1 MPQVKTAKAKTAK
14 SAPYA
19 KGGKKATASK
29 KTKKVDDAAAVHFEK
44 RPRVF
49 SIGGAVQPKR
59 DMTRFVKWPRY
70 IKLQRQRRVLYAR
83 LKVPPAINM
92 FTKTIDKNQAS
103 TLLKLLAKYKPED
116 KSAKK
121 ARLLAAAKAK
131 ADAKAAGDKSKP
143 ATPGK
148 APAQIKYGINHV
160 TALIEAKK
168 AKLVIIAHDVDP
180 VELVLFLPA
189 LCRKNGIPFCI
200 VKGKARL
207 GALVHK
213 KTATAVCLTSV
224 RQEDSQDFGNLCTAF
239 KDKYLEKWDDLR
251 KQWGGG
257 QLGYKSTAALR
268 KRQKAV
274 AKEEKARQAL

>member
-1 MPQVKTAKAKTAK
+1 MPKATKTPAAKTAKA
-14 SAPYA
+14 APYK
-19 KGGKKATASK
+19 KGGKASAAK
-29 KTKKVDDAAAVHFEK
+29 KGDNPNFET
-44 RPRVF
+44 RVRKF
-49 SIGGAVQPKR
+49 SIGQDVMPKQ

-70 IKLQRQRRVLYAR
+70 IKLQRQRRVLYNR
-83 LKVPPAINM
+83 LKVPPVLNL
-92 FTKTIDKNQAS
+92 FTKTIDKNQAAS
-103 TLLKLLAKYKPED
+103 LLKVLVKYKPED
-116 KSAKK
+116 KKAKK
-121 ARLLAAAKAK
+121 ARLLAAAKEK
-131 ADAKAAGDKSKP
+131 ADAKAAGNKDTAKKAS
-143 ATPGK
+143 K
-148 APAQIKYGINHV
+148 APIQIKYGINHI
-160 TALIEAKK
+160 TALVESKK
-168 AKLVIIAHDVDP
+168 AKLVVIAHDVDP
-180 VELVLFLPA
+180 IELVVFLPA